1 MKFED
6 VMSPTMYNVHY
17 YIPTKKE
24 TLMQKNM
31 KKKKKVNEEFAVSSF
46 AATGKGDVLG
56 VQKRVPSGEKKI
68 VRRKFPKPI
77 ALSKS
82 KKRRKK

>member
-1 MKFED
+1 MKFEETL
-6 VMSPTMYNVHY
+6 SPTLYNVHY

-24 TLMQKNM
+24 TLIQKNM
-31 KKKKKVNEEFAVSSF
+31 KKKKKVNEEFAFSSF

-56 VQKRVPSGEKKI
+56 VEQRLPGEKKI

-77 ALSKS
+77 TLK
-82 KKRRKK
+82 KKRRKKK